1 MNKSPDKIWPYLE
14 DFWYEQGFNMK
25 KMNRRLG
32 VMETE
37 WTAPQNIEEEL
48 SIGDTMDVWLAS
60 LTGSDEKTKF
70 RTRLEK
76 GSQANSTEI
85 FISHRKERG
94 SSIQNAI
101 EAIASC
107 AAGNIQ
113 SFNSLFNSRI

>member
-1 MNKSPDKIWPYLE
+1 ME

-37 WTAPQNIEEEL
+37 WTVPEDIEDEL
-48 SIGDTMDVWLAS
+48 SIGETMDVWLAS

-76 GSQANSTEI
+76 GSQKNTTEI
-85 FISHRKERG
+85 SD
-94 SSIQNAI
+94 
-101 EAIASC
+101 
-107 AAGNIQ
+107 
-113 SFNSLFNSRI
+113 L